1 MPSVI
6 INYLPPFS
14 RITGKKEEIIQVD
27 YADTVQSL
35 LEKLS
40 AMYGGAFQN
49 EVFDSENKIKKNL
62 GLLVNGIRI
71 TELNKAFG
79 QRLDIFLLLKG
90 G

>member
-1 MPSVI
+1 MPSI
-6 INYLPPFS
+6 LLNYLPPFS
-14 RITGKKEEIIQVD
+14 KIVGKEKEVIKVENDDTIQ
-27 YADTVQSL
+27 TL

-40 AMYGGAFQN
+40 AKYGKAFRD
-49 EVFDSENKIKKNL
+49 EVFDSDNNVKKVV

-71 TELNKAFG
+71 SELNDAFG

>member
-1 MPSVI
+1 MPSII

-14 RITGKKEEIIQVD
+14 KIVGKKKEVFKVENDDTIQ
-27 YADTVQSL
+27 TL

-40 AMYGGAFQN
+40 NKYGKEFRSM
-49 EVFDSENKIKKNL
+49 VFDSDNEVKEVI

-71 TELNKAFG
+71 SELNKAFG